1 MERAVD
7 GDGIGKD
14 YFRVWRE
21 TLFILRLSLADV
33 TTLCLGFKNCTVALF
48 FRDTDPNF
56 RATFCDAASLSYI
69 VLLRTCW
76 SIFVTSVC
84 FASSASGNLTLEGSK
99 RNKTKRWATSSFCF
113 KFPSH

>member
-56 RATFCDAASLSYI
+56 GATFCDAASLYYSLVTNMLEHFCYF
-69 VLLRTCW
+69 VLFRFECQW
-76 SIFVTSVC
+76 
-84 FASSASGNLTLEGSK
+84 
-99 RNKTKRWATSSFCF
+99 
-113 KFPSH
+113 